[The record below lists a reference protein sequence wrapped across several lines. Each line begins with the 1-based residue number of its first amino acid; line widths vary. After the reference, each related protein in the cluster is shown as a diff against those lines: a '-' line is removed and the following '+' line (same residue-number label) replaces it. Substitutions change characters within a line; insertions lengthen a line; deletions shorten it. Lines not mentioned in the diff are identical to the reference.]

1 MRFTAYLFLATVLV
15 AIQGCAGSST
25 RTFTSAGENSA
36 GIYSVGMQTIDT
48 DIEAIAS
55 ARILRKYKGSH
66 ITITS
71 YNRRV
76 LVIGEAPNQGTK
88 TGVEH
93 IIRAVP
99 NVQEIT
105 NEISVGVLSNSKIL
119 RSDARITR
127 KIKYYIRKNKT
138 INAGVIKIAT
148 IKGVVYLLGL
158 VTHAEA
164 NAASEIASTTP
175 RVTKV
180 IRAFAYID

>member
-1 MRFTAYLFLATVLV
+1 MRYTAYLFLAALLV
-15 AIQGCAGSST
+15 AIQGCAGSSS

-36 GIYSVGMQTIDT
+36 GIYSVGMETIDT
-48 DIEAIAS
+48 AIETTAS

-76 LVIGEAPNQGTK
+76 LVIGEAPNK
-88 TGVEH
+88 NIKIGVEH

-105 NEISVGVLSNSKIL
+105 NEISVGALSSSKTL

-127 KIKYYIRKNKT
+127 RVKYYIGKKKT

-175 RVTKV
+175 YVRKV